1 MSKRL
6 EGKTAIVTGGARGI
20 GRAIS
25 VKLASE
31 GANVV
36 ICDLVINEAAE
47 ETIKLIE
54 EQGVKAAA
62 FPANVTVAE
71 DCENLF
77 KQATEQFGQVD
88 ILVNNAGVT
97 RDNLIMRMK
106 EEDFDLVISTN
117 LKGTYNMMKAATRPM
132 MKARYGRIV
141 NISSVVG
148 IYGNAGQVNYSA
160 SKAGVIGMTKS
171 LAKELG
177 SRGITVNA
185 VAPGFIE
192 TDMTKVL
199 SDDLKAEMVKNIAL
213 GRPGQPEDV
222 AKVVAFLASDE
233 AEYVT
238 GQVIECSG
246 GISC

>member
-77 KQATEQFGQVD
+77 KLATEQFGQVD

-213 GRPGQPEDV
+213 GRPGQP
-222 AKVVAFLASDE
+222 
-233 AEYVT
+233 
-238 GQVIECSG
+238 
-246 GISC
+246 

>member
-47 ETIKLIE
+47 KTIKLIE

-246 GISC
+246 GMSC

>member
-77 KQATEQFGQVD
+77 KLLEAKLTHLCGPL
-88 ILVNNAGVT
+88 IIRTLYNLVA
-97 RDNLIMRMK
+97 
-106 EEDFDLVISTN
+106 
-117 LKGTYNMMKAATRPM
+117 
-132 MKARYGRIV
+132 
-141 NISSVVG
+141 
-148 IYGNAGQVNYSA
+148 Q
-160 SKAGVIGMTKS
+160 
-171 LAKELG
+171 
-177 SRGITVNA
+177 
-185 VAPGFIE
+185 
-192 TDMTKVL
+192 
-199 SDDLKAEMVKNIAL
+199 
-213 GRPGQPEDV
+213 Q
-222 AKVVAFLASDE
+222 
-233 AEYVT
+233 
-238 GQVIECSG
+238 
-246 GISC
+246 